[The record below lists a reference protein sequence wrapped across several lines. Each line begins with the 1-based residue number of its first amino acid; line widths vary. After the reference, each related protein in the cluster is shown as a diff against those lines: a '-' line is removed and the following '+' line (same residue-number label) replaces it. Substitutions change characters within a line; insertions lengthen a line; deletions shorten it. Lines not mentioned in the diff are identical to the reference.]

1 MTAKTNTKNK
11 SEKSDD
17 TGGTT
22 LAKISP
28 SQVQIDKTKTN
39 GKLAENHDPEIE
51 KSLVLA
57 SRLFLRAHGIRKSA
71 AAIRDAVDIAHEKV
85 GPKEAVSALSM
96 FGFKA
101 SFGSLKLKNLEESY
115 FPLIAFHNN
124 GEAILIN
131 SLSDD
136 GKVSIT
142 LPLTNETKHLE
153 LSDFNYDFSGYVIT

>member
-85 GPKEAVSALSM
+85 GPKKAVSALSM

-101 SFGSLKLKNLEESY
+101 SFGSLKLK
-115 FPLIAFHNN
+115 I
-124 GEAILIN
+124 
-131 SLSDD
+131 
-136 GKVSIT
+136 
-142 LPLTNETKHLE
+142 
-153 LSDFNYDFSGYVIT
+153 